1 MFLLSNACR
10 YSAAIATKQQKKI
23 KGNQKQKKW
32 QADLYVLL
40 LTLDFISKNQLSLNL
55 PWNTAAMTSVEKRGR
70 SNFHGNMNNQS
81 L

>member
-1 MFLLSNACR
+1 MFRFSNAFR

-40 LTLDFISKNQLSLNL
+40 LTLDFIPKN
-55 PWNTAAMTSVEKRGR
+55 
-70 SNFHGNMNNQS
+70 
-81 L
+81 